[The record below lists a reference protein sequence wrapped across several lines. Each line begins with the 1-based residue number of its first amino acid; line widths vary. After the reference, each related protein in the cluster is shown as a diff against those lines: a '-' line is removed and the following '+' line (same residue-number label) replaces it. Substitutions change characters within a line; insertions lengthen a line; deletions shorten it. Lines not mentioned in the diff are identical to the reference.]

1 MGQLDGRIVV
11 VTGGGRGLGRSH
23 ALLLAAQGA
32 RVVVNDLGA
41 GLDGQGGDGG
51 PAHDVVDEIVAAG
64 GEATADGSD
73 ISTQEGAAA
82 LVARAVSTYGRLDVV
97 VNNAGILRD
106 APISRLSYDDWD
118 AVMGVHLRGHFAVV
132 REAVDH
138 WRPRAKAGEDVRASV
153 INTVSASGTTHVLPG
168 QAAYAAAKSGIA
180 AFTQVAAAEL
190 GRIGVRVNA
199 VSPGAR
205 TRMTASTPGEIGEL
219 MARPVP
225 QGELD
230 VFSPDNAAPLVA
242 HLAAADTAITGRV
255 FAVRGGLIEELLPW
269 SVRPGWELTHDH
281 NWTTGLVARGI
292 QEQDAL
298 AAPDSGLVA
307 DRTGAHA

>member
-23 ALLLAAQGA
+23 ALLLAAEGA
-32 RVVVNDLGA
+32 RVVVNDLGSGARRA
-41 GLDGQGGDGG
+41 GWGRRAGARRGRRDRRR
-51 PAHDVVDEIVAAG
+51 G

-73 ISTQEGAAA
+73 ISTREGAAA

-205 TRMTASTPGEIGEL
+205 TRMTASTPG
-219 MARPVP
+219 R
-225 QGELD
+225 
-230 VFSPDNAAPLVA
+230 
-242 HLAAADTAITGRV
+242 
-255 FAVRGGLIEELLPW
+255 
-269 SVRPGWELTHDH
+269 
-281 NWTTGLVARGI
+281 
-292 QEQDAL
+292 
-298 AAPDSGLVA
+298 
-307 DRTGAHA
+307 DRRA